1 MDSLR
6 SGVHAHDYINYYFQ
20 EIMLYFTEHQR
31 IMYKFSVL
39 FGVKICR
46 ERNFS
51 QADSL
56 SSGTPNR
63 DEQILLSC
71 THHYYH
77 NHIGKLQKRKKTT
90 LFNENQNKTNSKIT
104 CKKSIYFGKLSI
116 CNAHNLPAKHTCR
129 S

>member
-77 NHIGKLQKRKKTT
+77 NHIGKLQKRKPHY
-90 LFNENQNKTNSKIT
+90 LMFNQNQNKTDS
-104 CKKSIYFGKLSI
+104 
-116 CNAHNLPAKHTCR
+116 
-129 S
+129 